1 VIKITNKQ
9 IFYSSSSAFEVELSK
24 NGIFFSIA
32 PLKEKKQGVNYYNWK
47 EKAISKISLSELCN
61 LVEGLKHFRETEDT
75 YTAFAQFL
83 FGEKYKNYQFCHK
96 NPKRPEL
103 LKMVGWNNSNGV
115 LQFVIRTFKGKENLG
130 TVFFSL
136 QKMDMAKL
144 QRFLDYLVE
153 QAFNYDA
160 FDDND
165 YNNEHSNDGFS
176 DDDSSKF
183 YD

>member
-1 VIKITNKQ
+1 MIKITNKQ
-9 IFYSSSSAFEVELSK
+9 IFYSSNSAFEVELSK

-32 PLKEKKQGVNYYNWK
+32 PLKEKKQNINYYNWK

-61 LVEGLKHFRETEDT
+61 LLEGLKHFRETEDT

-83 FGEKYKNYQFCHK
+83 FGEKYRNYQFVHK

-103 LKMVGWNNSNGV
+103 LKMVGWNNSNGS

-130 TVFFSL
+130 TVFFTL

-144 QRFLDYLVE
+144 QMFLEYLVE

-165 YNNEHSNDGFS
+165 YSNDSFN
-176 DDDSSKF
+176 DDDSSEF
-183 YD
+183 SG